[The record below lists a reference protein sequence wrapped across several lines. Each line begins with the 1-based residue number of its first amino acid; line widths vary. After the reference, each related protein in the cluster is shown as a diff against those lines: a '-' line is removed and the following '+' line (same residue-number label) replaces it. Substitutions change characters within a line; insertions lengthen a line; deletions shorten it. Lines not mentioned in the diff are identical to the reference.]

1 MAPKFSPDEEQDIK
15 DGRIFRV
22 FLKIVR
28 KGVKDDVEAFL
39 SSHIRTDRERERNPD
54 TNSLL
59 KPLLDALDEGNII
72 KIWKLIVEMEKNQEE
87 NQEENQRKTIGTLST
102 KFKDI
107 VEEENVKDNGFSF
120 ERACL
125 RLKSLCISIKGS
137 IMACGEKLITEEKK
151 ENLKDNYEQI
161 WIKILS
167 NPLYIGLEWLWRNK
181 PRSPSYIRKESKE
194 VKFTNV
200 VIHQETDGTP
210 LVNVASSNHSI
221 NSGNEIKNR
230 TEEDEKN
237 KRKFEDVVEAALFDA
252 YLLVRRSSYES
263 HLTRDEYLKCATEC
277 EKFAAD
283 VVGQANCFEPNE
295 LDQIMDFEGKGALLK
310 KTPKEFIHSLSLLK
324 IATDKKREKVGLVL
338 NVYGNVM
345 L

>member
-39 SSHIRTDRERERNPD
+39 SSRIRTDRKRERNPD
-54 TNSLL
+54 TESLS

-72 KIWKLIVEMEKNQEE
+72 KIWELIDEMEKNHKE
-87 NQEENQRKTIGTLST
+87 NPEKNQRKTIGTLSA

-107 VEEENVKDNGFSF
+107 VKEENVKDNGFSSKHI
-120 ERACL
+120 CL
-125 RLKSLCISIKGS
+125 PLNGS
-137 IMACGEKLITEEKK
+137 IMGCVASSRRKIRRTPI
-151 ENLKDNYEQI
+151 DNDELA
-161 WIKILS
+161 WVKILS

-181 PRSPSYIRKESKE
+181 PRSPCYIRKESEE

-200 VIHQETDGTP
+200 VTHQETDGTP

-230 TEEDEKN
+230 TEEDEKK

-295 LDQIMDFEGKGALLK
+295 LDQIIDFEGKGALLK

>member
-28 KGVKDDVEAFL
+28 KGVKDDVDAFL

-54 TNSLL
+54 TNSLS

-72 KIWKLIVEMEKNQEE
+72 KIWKLIDDMEKNQEE
-87 NQEENQRKTIGTLST
+87 NPKKNQRKTIGTLSA

-120 ERACL
+120 KRICL
-125 RLKSLCISIKGS
+125 PLEKLLTSLEGS
-137 IMACGEKLITEEKK
+137 IMGCVASSRRKIRRTPI
-151 ENLKDNYEQI
+151 DNDELA
-161 WIKILS
+161 WMKILS

-200 VIHQETDGTP
+200 VTHQETDGTP

-230 TEEDEKN
+230 TEEDEKK

-295 LDQIMDFEGKGALLK
+295 LDQIIDFEGKGALLK

>member
-1 MAPKFSPDEEQDIK
+1 MGCVASSRRKIRRTPIDNDELAW
-15 DGRIFRV
+15 V
-22 FLKIVR
+22 
-28 KGVKDDVEAFL
+28 
-39 SSHIRTDRERERNPD
+39 
-54 TNSLL
+54 
-59 KPLLDALDEGNII
+59 
-72 KIWKLIVEMEKNQEE
+72 
-87 NQEENQRKTIGTLST
+87 
-102 KFKDI
+102 
-107 VEEENVKDNGFSF
+107 
-120 ERACL
+120 
-125 RLKSLCISIKGS
+125 
-137 IMACGEKLITEEKK
+137 
-151 ENLKDNYEQI
+151 
-161 WIKILS
+161 KILS

-230 TEEDEKN
+230 TEDDEKN

>member
-1 MAPKFSPDEEQDIK
+1 M
-15 DGRIFRV
+15 
-22 FLKIVR
+22 
-28 KGVKDDVEAFL
+28 
-39 SSHIRTDRERERNPD
+39 
-54 TNSLL
+54 
-59 KPLLDALDEGNII
+59 
-72 KIWKLIVEMEKNQEE
+72 
-87 NQEENQRKTIGTLST
+87 
-102 KFKDI
+102 
-107 VEEENVKDNGFSF
+107 KDNGFSF
-120 ERACL
+120 KRICL
-125 RLKSLCISIKGS
+125 PLEKLSTSLEGS
-137 IMACGEKLITEEKK
+137 IMGCVASSRRKIRRTPI
-151 ENLKDNYEQI
+151 DNDELA
-161 WIKILS
+161 WMKILS

-200 VIHQETDGTP
+200 VTHQETDGTP

-230 TEEDEKN
+230 TEEDEKK

-295 LDQIMDFEGKGALLK
+295 LDQIIDFEGKGALLK